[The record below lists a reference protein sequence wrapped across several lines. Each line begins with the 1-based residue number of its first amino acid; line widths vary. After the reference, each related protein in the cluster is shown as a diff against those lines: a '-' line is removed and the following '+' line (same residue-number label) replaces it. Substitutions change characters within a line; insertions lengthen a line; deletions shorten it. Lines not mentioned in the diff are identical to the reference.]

1 MCEALDNSTR
11 SMTDEEVRRVV
22 NSPVLA
28 LPYVFANGSA
38 MQGLSIACSKC
49 GQHLEGEQLKGE
61 FVAYNDESAA
71 LDGYGVCEA
80 CKLINPFN
88 IKVRNDGT
96 MLVKMTDGWRESRY
110 AEAEAPSFLGRLWQL
125 ICGTGFGS
133 GA

>member
-11 SMTDEEVRRVV
+11 PMTEEETRKIVL
-22 NSPVLA
+22 SPTLV

-49 GQHLEGEQLKGE
+49 GQHLTGEQLKGE
-61 FVAYNDESAA
+61 FVVYNEESAA
-71 LDGYGVCEA
+71 LDGFGVCES

-88 IKVRNDGT
+88 LKVRNDGT
-96 MLVKMTDGWRESRY
+96 MLVKMTDGWKESRY
-110 AEAEAPSFLGRLWQL
+110 AEAEAPSFMGKIWQL
-125 ICGTGFGS
+125 ICGSGS

>member
-11 SMTDEEVRRVV
+11 PMTEEETRKIVL
-22 NSPVLA
+22 SPTLA

-49 GQHLEGEQLKGE
+49 GRHLEGEQLKGE

-71 LDGYGVCEA
+71 LDGFGVCEP

-96 MLVKMTDGWRESRY
+96 MLVKMTDGWKESRY
-110 AEAEAPSFLGRLWQL
+110 AKAEAPSFLGKIWQL
-125 ICGTGFGS
+125 IFGTGS
-133 GA
+133 GTGA